1 MIEAVRCHSV
11 GGDDGG
17 GSKVVRKDVMV
28 MAVAVAVAVAVAAT
42 AIMMVV
48 II

>member
-28 MAVAVAVAVAVAAT
+28 MAVAVAVAVAAT
-42 AIMMVV
+42 AIMMVM